1 MTSVRVGFTAKDNGF
16 HFANR
21 FPSRPIRQFRLG
33 SVATL
38 DVGDVANGLCGG
50 MSYTT
55 RDIFEHHLSPPP
67 DAAAPRHGPHST
79 TISCSARSTASTAVS
94 SRLASSAS
102 MSPVRPDREPWWA
115 QVLGMVR
122 FDRHSR
128 AWVMIHEE
136 WPAIKQDLD
145 QGRLVTLGLIRAISL
160 DPNQLGHN
168 HQVLAYGYDLDGSQL
183 TLRICDPNW
192 PGDDG
197 VTLSLDI
204 SDPRSG
210 GVPRLVAARSADVL
224 LLSRAVHR
232 PRSERD
238 LLRHGTLPLL
248 YVHGA
253 GPQPPAA
260 TLKKQLDAILFGQ
273 DAATTRAR
281 LLRRCP
287 VGQDVRRAWR
297 SRLRRRPIEQGC
309 TAASDPVH
317 RNPRKDPNGGRRR
330 DHRSDPRAGTKAL
343 ARGSA
348 DARRCRGC
356 ARCPTTARD
365 VEAARRLVE
374 RLYRQADVVASRSS
388 VPRTRRGSRDH
399 LPRSDLPDRRRQVRE

>member
-16 HFANR
+16 HFANS

-55 RDIFEHHLSPPP
+55 RDVFEHHLSPPP
-67 DAAAPRHGPHST
+67 DAAAPDTGPLHDYLVQRQIDSFDGGLVP
-79 TISCSARSTASTAVS
+79 ARFFS
-94 SRLASSAS
+94 L

-128 AWVMIHEE
+128 AWVMIHDE

-145 QGRLVTLGLIRAISL
+145 QGRLATLGLIRAVSL

-204 SDPRSG
+204 SDPR
-210 GVPRLVAARSADVL
+210 A
-224 LLSRAVHR
+224 
-232 PRSERD
+232 
-238 LLRHGTLPLL
+238 
-248 YVHGA
+248 
-253 GPQPPAA
+253 
-260 TLKKQLDAILFGQ
+260 
-273 DAATTRAR
+273 
-281 LLRRCP
+281 
-287 VGQDVRRAWR
+287 
-297 SRLRRRPIEQGC
+297 
-309 TAASDPVH
+309 AASPVWSRPDPPTYCFF
-317 RNPRKDPNGGRRR
+317 RAPYLGRDPSGIF
-330 DHRSDPRAGTKAL
+330 
-343 ARGSA
+343 
-348 DARRCRGC
+348 
-356 ARCPTTARD
+356 
-365 VEAARRLVE
+365 
-374 RLYRQADVVASRSS
+374 
-388 VPRTRRGSRDH
+388 
-399 LPRSDLPDRRRQVRE
+399 